1 MDIERFESLGHNC
14 EFGFV
19 LNKKAVKKSSLLR
32 WAISP
37 LGAVIRGLSN
47 DFTGIYELANLIP
60 SQIDMVQDTAS
71 GFHFH
76 TKMVAERVFVDN
88 HVQFHADEKE
98 KSDYLRARLLEQIAD
113 PRTIFLYKSRTET
126 PLEQLKDLAAALRA
140 KGPSNLLYIS
150 ENADQPVGSVKHVD
164 QNLYLARID
173 FFSHPARASQASY
186 EVWDTILENADTLI
200 KVSQSANP

>member
-19 LNKKAVKKSSLLR
+19 MQKKGVKKSSLLR

-37 LGAVIRGLSN
+37 VGSVIRGLGN
-47 DFTGIYELANLIP
+47 DFTGIYELRNLIP

-76 TKMVAERVFVDN
+76 TKMVADRVFVDN
-88 HVQFHADEKE
+88 HARFHPDEKQ
-98 KSDYLRARLLEQIAD
+98 KNDYLRARLLEQIGD
-113 PRTIFLYKSRTET
+113 PHTIFIYKGRTET
-126 PLEQLKDLAAALRA
+126 PLDQLKNLAAALRA

-150 ENADQPVGSVKHVD
+150 ENADQPVGSVKHIT
-164 QNLYLARID
+164 QNLYQARID

-186 EVWDTILENADTLI
+186 EVWDTILENADALI
-200 KVSQSANP
+200 KAPQSV